1 MKGLIVKDFLMFRKS
16 LIPILIFVVIFALA
30 GIFGVLSVSIA
41 MPLFLAVFQVSF
53 MNADEMS
60 HWQQYSIALPYSR
73 KNIVTSKYVVALV
86 IAVVSTVFVSGL
98 YGLSAVIGN
107 TEFSA
112 YGFLTVVVCSLVTG
126 VFYSMLMIPLI
137 LKFNSQKGR
146 AVMMIINGAV
156 CGFSVVIM
164 DDDVLESLI
173 WLNSEVL
180 FMPLIVLAVVA
191 VLFVLSWQLSVK
203 IYEKR
208 DF

>member
-1 MKGLIVKDFLMFRKS
+1 MRGLIVKEFIMFRKS
-16 LIPILIFVVIFALA
+16 LIPILIFVAILSMA
-30 GIFGVLSVSIA
+30 GIFGVSSMLMVL
-41 MPLFLAVFQVSF
+41 PLWLAAFQMSF

-73 KNIVTSKYVVALV
+73 KNIITSKYAVALV
-86 IAVVSTVFVSGL
+86 IAVVSAVLVSGL
-98 YGLSAVIGN
+98 YGLSAVLGN

-112 YGFLTVVVCSLVTG
+112 YVFLTVVVCSLVTG
-126 VFYSMLMIPLI
+126 VFYSMFMIPFI

-156 CGFSVVIM
+156 GGFSVAIM
-164 DDDVLESLI
+164 DDDVLESLVR
-173 WLNSEVL
+173 LNSEAV